1 MVDFQSCSFLLF
13 ICIISTILVC
23 ARFFKSSG
31 DKSRHPPTPFGLPI
45 IGHLYLLNPNPA
57 RAFHRLSLLHG
68 PIFRVFLGSVPCVIA
83 CSPEIAYEFLK
94 INEEAFSNRS
104 LSSSQHYITY
114 GSKDFVFAPYGPY
127 WKFMK
132 KIVMSQLLN
141 GKTLDL
147 LSSVRHDE
155 IKCFIDSLSEKAKI
169 GKSVDLSEEFM
180 KLTNNV
186 ISRMIMSKR
195 CTDEDGEIGEMISD
209 ITMTIGSFNLSDYVW
224 LLKTLDVQGLVRK
237 VKDARLRYD
246 LLIDRVLEEHD
257 KARKHEKIGQ
267 AAKDLLDILLDI
279 EKDESSEIKLS
290 RENIKAFVLD
300 LIVAGTDT
308 TATTMEWAMAELI
321 NHPNIM
327 KKAAQQIHQ
336 VVGENRLI
344 QESDI
349 PKLPGRRMCPGI
361 SLAQHIV
368 HTSLGAMIQCFEWKA
383 GKDGNLSSVDMEER
397 SGLSVPRAN
406 PLHYITYGSKDFVFA
421 PYGPYWK
428 FMKKIVMSQL
438 LNGKTLDLLSSVRH
452 DEIKCFIDSLSEKA
466 KIGKKVKDARLR
478 YDLIIDRVLEEHD
491 KARKHEKIGQAAK
504 DLLDILLDIEK
515 DESSEIKLSRENIK
529 AFVLVTFS

>member
-349 PKLPGRRMCPGI
+349 PKLPYLQAIVKETFRLHPSFPIIVRESPQDCIVSGYNIPAKTNIFINVCATNIDPNHWEKPNEFRPERFEENVVDVRGQHFHLLTFGSGRRMCPGI

-406 PLHYITYGSKDFVFA
+406 PLVCV
-421 PYGPYWK
+421 P
-428 FMKKIVMSQL
+428 V
-438 LNGKTLDLLSSVRH
+438 
-452 DEIKCFIDSLSEKA
+452 
-466 KIGKKVKDARLR
+466 ARL
-478 YDLIIDRVLEEHD
+478 DPIP
-491 KARKHEKIGQAAK
+491 
-504 DLLDILLDIEK
+504 
-515 DESSEIKLSRENIK
+515 
-529 AFVLVTFS
+529 FST